1 MVRDLGPLHAWSMAL
16 THTEP
21 ERALAPTR
29 TVSRWWYVVLAGA
42 VLGVVSTVWQTV
54 ERIAYASGD
63 GSAVC
68 DISAVVSCS
77 NVYSH
82 WQSSALGVPN
92 SLIGLPVFAFMA
104 SVAVSGLLGSQLSQR
119 FLVGTLGL
127 ALFMTGFILWYME
140 QTAFSIG
147 ALCLFCVACM
157 VNITLVSAGLVRVA
171 DAEGALGD
179 GRLGQR
185 VHSLVDA
192 WADLAIWTGLL
203 LAVGAMLFVG
213 LVL

>member
-1 MVRDLGPLHAWSMAL
+1 MAL

-21 ERALAPTR
+21 EQTLAPTR

-42 VLGVVSTVWQTV
+42 ALGILSTVWQTV
-54 ERIAYASGD
+54 ERIAYAKGD

-92 SLIGLPVFAFMA
+92 SLIGLPVFAFLA
-104 SVAVSGLLGSQLSQR
+104 SVAVSGLLGSQLAPR
-119 FLVGTLGL
+119 FLAGALGL
-127 ALFMTGFILWYME
+127 AVFMTGFIFWYME
-140 QTAFSIG
+140 QSAFSIG

-157 VNITLVSAGLVRVA
+157 VAITLAAAGLVRVA
-171 DAEGALGD
+171 DAQGALGD

-185 VHSLVDA
+185 VHAAVDA
-192 WADLAIWTGLL
+192 WADLALWAGLL
-203 LAVGAMLFVG
+203 FLVAAMLFVG
-213 LVL
+213 LAF